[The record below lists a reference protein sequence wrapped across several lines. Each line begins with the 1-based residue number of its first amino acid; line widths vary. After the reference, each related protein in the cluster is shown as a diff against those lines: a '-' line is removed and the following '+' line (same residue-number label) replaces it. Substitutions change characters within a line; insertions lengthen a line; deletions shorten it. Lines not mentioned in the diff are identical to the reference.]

1 MDVSDPIILTCHGGH
16 LRAYT
21 HTEGGLVH
29 ADIVAIDMTDVEK
42 ETTVVR
48 IRGKLTL
55 TCSQNE
61 TELGNV
67 FKYLLE
73 KVIFFYSSST
83 KKKKGEYLKYF
94 VGPLAICSII

>member
-73 KVIFFYSSST
+73 KVKNMFFYSKLI
-83 KKKKGEYLKYF
+83 KKYSRGGL
-94 VGPLAICSII
+94 VC

>member
-29 ADIVAIDMTDVEK
+29 ADIVDIDMTDVEK

-73 KVIFFYSSST
+73 KVIFLIQVQRRRKRVNGVRTNRRKIGKF
-83 KKKKGEYLKYF
+83 
-94 VGPLAICSII
+94 I

>member
-1 MDVSDPIILTCHGGH
+1 LLDIADPIVLTCHGGH

-21 HTEGGLVH
+21 HTEGGLVDV
-29 ADIVAIDMTDVEK
+29 DIVPIDMADVEK
-42 ETTVVR
+42 EVTVVR
-48 IRGKLTL
+48 IRGKVTL

-73 KVIFFYSSST
+73 KVN
-83 KKKKGEYLKYF
+83 
-94 VGPLAICSII
+94 

>member
-73 KVIFFYSSST
+73 KVIFFIQVQRRRKRVNT
-83 KKKKGEYLKYF
+83 
-94 VGPLAICSII
+94 